1 MKPIMIKDVNKEVTK
16 ALVTLRIEKLSG
28 KVILEKDNDMVM
40 RNLVRMLYFL
50 LANYC
55 DDVTPSI
62 TCSDTG
68 GNPRTGAWGYSG
80 TSAGKTVRYGA
91 GYNAVTPWYNN
102 GGAADDAKGI
112 VIGRGV
118 VAPARTDYVL
128 GDKITHGGG
137 ATQISYNQQTYDN
150 PNDYQFR
157 LIREFTNA
165 GGALAVTESGLQY
178 YAAIPPATVAYVFL
192 LLRDTFAAVN
202 VTAGNGIRVRYT
214 FSF

>member
-1 MKPIMIKDVNKEVTK
+1 MKPIIKDVNKEVTK

-50 LANYC
+50 MANYC

-62 TCSDTG
+62 SCIDIG
-68 GNPRTGAWGYSG
+68 GNTRTGTFGASG
-80 TSAGKTVRYGA
+80 STTLKSVRYVA
-91 GYNAVTPWYNN
+91 GYYNSPPAWYNL
-102 GGAADDAKGI
+102 GGVGIDTNGI
-112 VIGRGV
+112 VIGRGA
-118 VAPARTDYVL
+118 VAPTRVDYVL

-165 GGALAVTESGLQY
+165 GGALAVTESGLIY
-178 YAAIPPATVAYVFL
+178 YASIPSGATNYAFL

-202 VTAGNGIRVRYT
+202 VTTGNGIRVRYT